1 MQDKATLS
9 SDLSGIQDSTGAA
22 LSSLFLWKHKAIKVG
37 VDDAEEKLKRM
48 EEFWKTQEEI
58 ERRMRNQCRR
68 KCSRLC
74 KKEDW

>member
-58 ERRMRNQCRR
+58 E
-68 KCSRLC
+68 
-74 KKEDW
+74 KKNEKPMSQKMFKVV

>member
-9 SDLSGIQDSTGAA
+9 SDSSGIQDSTGAA

-58 ERRMRNQCRR
+58 E
-68 KCSRLC
+68 
-74 KKEDW
+74 KKNEKPMSQKMFKVV

>member
-9 SDLSGIQDSTGAA
+9 SDWSGIQDSTGAA

-58 ERRMRNQCRR
+58 E
-68 KCSRLC
+68 
-74 KKEDW
+74 KKNEKPMSQKMFKVV

>member
-9 SDLSGIQDSTGAA
+9 SDLSGIQDSTEAA

-58 ERRMRNQCRR
+58 E
-68 KCSRLC
+68 
-74 KKEDW
+74 KKNEKPMSQKMFKVV